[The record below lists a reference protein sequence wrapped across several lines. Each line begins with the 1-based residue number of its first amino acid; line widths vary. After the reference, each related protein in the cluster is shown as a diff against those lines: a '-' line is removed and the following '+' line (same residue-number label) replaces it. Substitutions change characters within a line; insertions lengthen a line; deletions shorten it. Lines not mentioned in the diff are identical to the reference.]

1 MPAAD
6 RRGAGHVEVKRCA
19 ECGARFGVDARFCP
33 FDGAALARA
42 TWTKAGDPRVRAIV
56 DGRYEI
62 LEPLGEGGMGTVYA
76 VRHVTLDR
84 RFAMKVLR
92 RDLSTDAELTARFL
106 REARATA
113 AIDHPSVVA
122 INDFGEL
129 ADGSPYF
136 VMELLEGET
145 LAARLRA
152 RGPLPPASAARLAA
166 RIADALAAAH
176 AVNVIHRDLKP
187 ENVFL
192 VGAGRSEPEEDIRV
206 VDFGAAT
213 ILGGSKLTRPGIVF
227 GTPSYMSPEQASGE
241 PIDGRA
247 DVYSLGVVLFEMLTG
262 RAPFQAETYMGVLT
276 KHIHEAPPRPVPP
289 AGARLGALEDV
300 VTRALQK
307 EPAMRYASM
316 TAFAQALEAAALEDA
331 GAIPGAGERA
341 RAPTM
346 RVNRP
351 AARIEGA
358 PGPGLAASTR
368 RRIVAGVVA
377 ACAALGLVAVV
388 VSATAP
394 PAREVTPARA
404 THAPSSVAPPPPS
417 AAPSRRGRRAGASP
431 EAGPS
436 TGRGLPVDD
445 APGRL
450 GRASPHG
457 ARLTT
462 ATPAEPA
469 GGALRPRRAPRRP
482 ATARAGNPPPASKG
496 ARGAGRLRGP
506 LETFDVRR
514 SIVTRVLAETL
525 TEADRRP
532 NRLYRARVAKK
543 KILLVDAD
551 PRSLRVVEVSLRK
564 AGYNVACVEDGLAA
578 LDVVDAQAPDLVI
591 CDTKLPKLDGYALVR
606 RLKDRSEHAS
616 GHLPRFL
623 ALGRGQDPRARARR
637 RGLPREAHLRPRAA
651 RPRERRPRAQG
662 AGRDRHAEAV
672 DAPHALRRIDPRHD
686 RGRSPPDLRISPEA
700 RSITFKS
707 GARLGYVWFK
717 DGKVIDAEVGALRG
731 EEAVYRLLVW
741 SEADFEVDF
750 GPLDR
755 DDVVDVTT
763 SALVMEGMRRADEWG
778 RLVEQLPPLTTVFEV
793 DHERLLDRTLDPR
806 RAERHPPAARRAPV
820 PRRVVDDSP
829 FGLSALGCCSSTSKP
844 ALPVGTQP
852 PRPRRPRVGGDGRW
866 APAVVSFPRR
876 TRRRSQRSHEHPAG
890 DAARGPPDRADAAAR
905 SVELPGGSASL
916 APEEPSASAPVCHRR
931 SPSAADPSGD
941 AAAVVPPHRRP
952 ARERD
957 RRRNFHVR
965 HAAAG
970 RARARGNQ
978 DAQAA
983 GGRAD
988 LDRRGGERGLARPP
1002 TPRPDPT
1009 DASAATTDADGA
1021 SMDVESSEIILAT
1034 PTPMDPKA
1042 AVAEAKP
1049 TTPRR
1054 SRRPWRRRPR

>member
-404 THAPSSVAPPPPS
+404 TAVVPS
-417 AAPSRRGRRAGASP
+417 AAAVVAASAGAAS
-431 EAGPS
+431 
-436 TGRGLPVDD
+436 
-445 APGRL
+445 APPG
-450 GRASPHG
+450 
-457 ARLTT
+457 
-462 ATPAEPA
+462 
-469 GGALRPRRAPRRP
+469 GGA
-482 ATARAGNPPPASKG
+482 AR
-496 ARGAGRLRGP
+496 
-506 LETFDVRR
+506 ER
-514 SIVTRVLAETL
+514 S
-525 TEADRRP
+525 
-532 NRLYRARVAKK
+532 
-543 KILLVDAD
+543 
-551 PRSLRVVEVSLRK
+551 
-564 AGYNVACVEDGLAA
+564 GDGLAA
-578 LDVVDAQAPDLVI
+578 
-591 CDTKLPKLDGYALVR
+591 
-606 RLKDRSEHAS
+606 
-616 GHLPRFL
+616 
-623 ALGRGQDPRARARR
+623 
-637 RGLPREAHLRPRAA
+637 
-651 RPRERRPRAQG
+651 
-662 AGRDRHAEAV
+662 
-672 DAPHALRRIDPRHD
+672 
-686 RGRSPPDLRISPEA
+686 PPDPA
-700 RSITFKS
+700 P
-707 GARLGYVWFK
+707 G
-717 DGKVIDAEVGALRG
+717 
-731 EEAVYRLLVW
+731 
-741 SEADFEVDF
+741 SEPPSTA
-750 GPLDR
+750 PLA
-755 DDVVDVTT
+755 
-763 SALVMEGMRRADEWG
+763 SRA
-778 RLVEQLPPLTTVFEV
+778 
-793 DHERLLDRTLDPR
+793 
-806 RAERHPPAARRAPV
+806 
-820 PRRVVDDSP
+820 
-829 FGLSALGCCSSTSKP
+829 
-844 ALPVGTQP
+844 P
-852 PRPRRPRVGGDGRW
+852 PRPRPPAAPPPAAPPPAAPP
-866 APAVVSFPRR
+866 APAP
-876 TRRRSQRSHEHPAG
+876 
-890 DAARGPPDRADAAAR
+890 RGP
-905 SVELPGGSASL
+905 ASSP
-916 APEEPSASAPVCHRR
+916 APRGPLDDFE
-931 SPSAADPSGD
+931 DPWK
-941 AAAVVPPHRRP
+941 R
-952 ARERD
+952 
-957 RRRNFHVR
+957 
-965 HAAAG
+965 
-970 RARARGNQ
+970 
-978 DAQAA
+978 
-983 GGRAD
+983 
-988 LDRRGGERGLARPP
+988 
-1002 TPRPDPT
+1002 
-1009 DASAATTDADGA
+1009 
-1021 SMDVESSEIILAT
+1021 
-1034 PTPMDPKA
+1034 
-1042 AVAEAKP
+1042 
-1049 TTPRR
+1049 
-1054 SRRPWRRRPR
+1054 